1 MVEACRLESER
12 GSMNLPEIRLLAEI
26 DDLTRYVQEPD
37 VTPKDRE
44 CAEQIIESMWNRI
57 AEIESD
63 CPPFQL
69 GATEA
74 R

>member
-1 MVEACRLESER
+1 
-12 GSMNLPEIRLLAEI
+12 MNLPEIRLLAEI